1 MSTFQKVLIGIAI
14 GYIGIG
20 IVVPLIFLQ
29 NEKKCNENSM
39 KVLS

>member
-1 MSTFQKVLIGIAI
+1 MSTFRKVLIGIAI
-14 GYIGIG
+14 GYIG

-29 NEKKCNENSM
+29 NEKKCNKASM